1 MKRPTFW
8 VVMAL
13 SHGLSHACE
22 SLWSSWRDVFL
33 ETRRNREQRD
43 SALLTRMRT
52 RNIFQNNGPP
62 QER

>member
-8 VVMAL
+8 VAMAL
-13 SHGLSHACE
+13 SHGLSHARE